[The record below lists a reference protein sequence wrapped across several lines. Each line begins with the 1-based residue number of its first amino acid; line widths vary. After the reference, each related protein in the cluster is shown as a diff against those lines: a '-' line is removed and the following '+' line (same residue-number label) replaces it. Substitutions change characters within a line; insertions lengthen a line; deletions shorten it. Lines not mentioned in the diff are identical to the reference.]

1 MYPHYLVDR
10 KRRRSSCVP
19 PLIKRYKVTPQVKLT
34 RMVCRKSNVGRKRVV
49 RVPSPFGHVV
59 RTASNPPS
67 KQNDQP
73 MFRIIRI
80 RATTSPLIVTTN
92 SLLVQD
98 ASNYGITTGVRYQ
111 TLTPISIRAY
121 NQAGGFVTITGGINV
136 GDFFVQDEGTPGGMC
151 SSVGYMLPLA
161 VRTTPLANN
170 TTQLFSVAADLVVGA
185 AAQLVVDVYCR
196 LS

>member
-10 KRRRSSCVP
+10 KRRRSSCVIP
-19 PLIKRYKVTPQVKLT
+19 FIKRYKATPQVP
-34 RMVCRKSNVGRKRVV
+34 RMVCRKSTVVRKRVV
-49 RVPSPFGHVV
+49 KVPSPFGHVV
-59 RTASNPPS
+59 RTTSNPPS

-73 MFRIIRI
+73 MFRTIRI
-80 RATTSPLIVTTN
+80 RATTSPLVVTSN

-98 ASNYGITTGVRYQ
+98 AANYGITTGVRYQ

-121 NQAGGFVTITGGINV
+121 NQGGGFVTITGAVSI

-161 VRTTPLANN
+161 ARTTPLANN